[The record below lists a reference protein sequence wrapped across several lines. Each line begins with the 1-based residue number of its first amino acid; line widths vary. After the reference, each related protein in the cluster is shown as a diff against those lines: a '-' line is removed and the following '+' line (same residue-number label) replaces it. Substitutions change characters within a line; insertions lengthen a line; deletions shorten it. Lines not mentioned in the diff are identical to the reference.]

1 MDRDVIITYETL
13 FELLRREKI
22 KPELQKLD
30 KTFFEDIVR
39 YLEEKQKILESQ
51 RSKNSVFASSEVQK
65 TQKQID
71 NVKRMLKELY
81 ERRESKVIQI
91 ALVTSRSEE
100 VGDFPEMLDE
110 EKKFYQELMLILDKH
125 RQSVLYNVLQAK
137 LPKFKSPDKP
147 KELKTENE
155 PSTRLVR
162 VLHTIP
168 KFVGDN
174 LNIYGP
180 YEEED
185 IISLPEKVANI
196 LIKNNRVELI
206 QAK

>member
-13 FELLRREKI
+13 FEILRREKI
-22 KPELQKLD
+22 RHELQKLD

-51 RSKNSVFASSEVQK
+51 RIKISVFASSEVQK

-81 ERRESKVIQI
+81 ERRENKIVQI

-100 VGDFPEMLDE
+100 TGEFSEMLDE
-110 EKKFYQELMLILDKH
+110 EKKFYQELMLILNEYRH
-125 RQSVLYNVLQAK
+125 SVLYNILQTK
-137 LPKFKSPDKP
+137 LPAFKNKDKP
-147 KELKTENE
+147 KGLKTENV

-162 VLHTIP
+162 VLHAIP

-185 IISLPEKVANI
+185 IISLPEKVADI
-196 LIKNNRVELI
+196 LVKNNRVEPI
-206 QAK
+206 QAR